1 MDDHGP
7 HGAMAVWRL
16 SFAEHLPMSGF
27 DPLVFFYR
35 TTNAMAYGCRFRLSL
50 RRKAPVG
57 RCDAIVGWD
66 VLLIPDQRK
75 FDATERR
82 WMRERRL
89 CGTKNNKNFF
99 ICMYRTSR
107 N

>member
-1 MDDHGP
+1 MEFMDEHGP

-16 SFAEHLPMSGF
+16 SFAGYLPMTSGF

-66 VLLIPDQRK
+66 VLFIDPGSKEGRRDGK
-75 FDATERR
+75 TMDARAAAVR
-82 WMRERRL
+82 HQ
-89 CGTKNNKNFF
+89 K
-99 ICMYRTSR
+99 
-107 N
+107 